1 MTEGFPGKKL
11 NPMSRSWEETKK
23 SRPFPTA
30 PKTSSGDSQSSHNDN
45 ANQSQTWW
53 IIIKHSSRMRCV
65 FRVGISCL
73 LLWVIVRGDRLVV
86 ISFGGWGLGV
96 EERVGIREAF
106 RRAYEYVSFS
116 LLTCWIMANGWW
128 IRECLRRKVLNVACG
143 LDNLFWDAEN
153 KKWLVLRDLR
163 YVAVCAN
170 QCNYIVDFKFWSRP
184 IASLSE
190 WGPHILKQ
198 WWLHEWS
205 PPS

>member
-1 MTEGFPGKKL
+1 MSYCPG
-11 NPMSRSWEETKK
+11 
-23 SRPFPTA
+23 RPVG
-30 PKTSSGDSQSSHNDN
+30 GD
-45 ANQSQTWW
+45 
-53 IIIKHSSRMRCV
+53 K
-65 FRVGISCL
+65 FR
-73 LLWVIVRGDRLVV
+73 
-86 ISFGGWGLGV
+86 GLGV
-96 EERVGIREAF
+96 EERVGIQEAF
-106 RRAYEYVSFS
+106 KRTYE
-116 LLTCWIMANGWW
+116 G
-128 IRECLRRKVLNVACG
+128 CLRCEVLNVARG

-170 QCNYIVDFKFWSRP
+170 QCNCIVDFKFWSRP